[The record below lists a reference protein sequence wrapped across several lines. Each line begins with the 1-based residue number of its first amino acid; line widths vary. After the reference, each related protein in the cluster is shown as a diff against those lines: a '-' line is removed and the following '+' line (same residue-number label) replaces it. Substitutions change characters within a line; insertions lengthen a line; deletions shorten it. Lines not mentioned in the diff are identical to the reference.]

1 MKKLSKLFVAFA
13 TAAALLL
20 ASCSD
25 VDTDSSGTMSSGVND
40 LTNNEKDYSVSFVAA
55 DGTAVD
61 FSTLVDTAS
70 GSERTIVATE
80 QDLSGYHYYLWG
92 TNLVT
97 NDTVDPKEVTFTAD
111 GADTTKGSVTLDLSV
126 ANYKLVLA
134 AVANTFSFA
143 AGTTT
148 GENIKA
154 AALYVGYANVDL
166 RNTNSIKFYITS
178 EGLTGD
184 AEFELS
190 IMYDGLKG
198 ASGTWLENHKNL
210 VQEST
215 NYTIGAYI
223 EKRTDGSLVY
233 PSGDEKP
240 LSNIDNA
247 KFFTGTGDDIAK
259 LSGTATPGTYN
270 LVVAFK
276 CIKSKKI
283 YYWSD
288 TIILLPKQ
296 KVTADVKVPDVIEY
310 APAAPQNLKIGY
322 VTPSTSDIG
331 TYTAVAKWEDKSSN
345 ETHFQIE
352 IVDVSSKVGTEDS
365 AGIST
370 ITTAVTADAGW
381 STAVESITETSKTT
395 YAKDFYGDSKNGW
408 VAGSLQKNNTYVAF
422 RLSLGTT
429 YLVRIAAVN
438 DAGTSDYA
446 YATYDLSETW
456 SDTDANHTASY
467 SANPFAI
474 KNIAIPFSAAE
485 VASVY
490 AAAATPTYCVT
501 ANLFRLTYHLNGG
514 TLTVASDKTT
524 TADCVYY
531 LSEDPT
537 TGLSI
542 LSPYNSVVAA
552 GGTQAYPMLIN
563 AGNKWTSWRTD
574 IVEGPK
580 YDSEAD
586 NTTVTGFTF
595 YAPKVYK
602 KFKNLDLYASYTVA
616 SADVEA
622 YLDKNYNFQTGEVTL
637 TTGGSVIRVTDNA
650 YTVYT
655 TSNVTGITAASEI
668 SVNYALTT
676 SRTEFTY
683 SSLFATITRNG
694 KSYAKK
700 DFASGACTLNVKNLP
715 ADGAVYQL
723 TVVGEYKGHQYT
735 YPITLTLQDAVAA
748 NP

>member
-13 TAAALLL
+13 TAAVLLL
-20 ASCSD
+20 AACSD
-25 VDTDSSGTMSSGVND
+25 VDTDSNGTMSSGVND

-55 DGTAVD
+55 NGSDIPI
-61 FSTLVDTAS
+61 STLVDTAS
-70 GSERTIVATE
+70 GSERTIVATG
-80 QDLSGYHYYLWG
+80 QTLSSYQYYLWG

-97 NDTVDPKEVTFTAD
+97 GDAVDPKKVTFTAD
-111 GADTTKGSVTLDLSV
+111 GTDATKGKVTLDLSV

-134 AVANTFSFA
+134 AVDSTFSFTT
-143 AGTTT
+143 GTTT
-148 GENIKA
+148 GQNIKD

-190 IMYDGLKG
+190 IMYDGLDSS
-198 ASGTWLENHKNL
+198 SGTWLTAHKEL

-215 NYTIGAYI
+215 KYSIGAYL
-223 EKRTDGSLVY
+223 ETRTDASLVF
-233 PSGDEKP
+233 PVADEKP
-240 LSNIDNA
+240 LSNIDNT
-247 KFFTGTGDDIAK
+247 KFFTGTGDNIAK
-259 LSGTATPGTYN
+259 LSGSATPGTYN

-276 CIKSKKI
+276 NLTTAKI

-310 APAAPQNLKIGY
+310 APGAPENLKVGY

-331 TYTAVAKWEDKSSN
+331 TYTAVVKWDDKSSN

-352 IVDVSSKVGTEDS
+352 IVDVSSKVGTDTT

-370 ITTAVTADAGW
+370 ITTAVTDDTNWG
-381 STAVESITETSKTT
+381 TATQSITETYKTT

-429 YLVRIAAVN
+429 YLIRIAAVN
-438 DAGTSDYA
+438 DAGTSAYA
-446 YATYDLSETW
+446 YASYDLSETW
-456 SDTDANHTASY
+456 SDTDANHSASY
-467 SANPFAI
+467 VANPFAI
-474 KNIAIPFSAAE
+474 KNIASPFSAAT
-485 VASVY
+485 VAAVY
-490 AAAATPTYCVT
+490 AAAASPTYCVT

-514 TLTVASDKTT
+514 TLTVAEDVTT

-531 LSEDPT
+531 LSEEPT

-552 GGTQAYPMLIN
+552 GETQNYPLLISSN
-563 AGNKWTSWRTD
+563 NKWTSWRKD
-574 IVEGPK
+574 IVEGTM

-622 YLDKNYNFQTGEVTL
+622 YLDGNYNFQTGEVTL
-637 TTGGSVIRVTDNA
+637 TEGGSVIKKTDGA

-655 TSNVTGITAASEI
+655 TSNVTSITAASSI
-668 SVNYALTT
+668 TVNYALASGRTT
-676 SRTEFTY
+676 FTY

-694 KSYAKK
+694 KSYAKA
-700 DFASGACTLNVKNLP
+700 DFSSGSCTFNVKNLP
-715 ADGAVYQL
+715 ADGAKYQL
-723 TVVGEYKGHQYT
+723 TVFGEYKGHQYS
-735 YPITLTLQDAVAA
+735 YPITLTLQDAVSE
-748 NP
+748 